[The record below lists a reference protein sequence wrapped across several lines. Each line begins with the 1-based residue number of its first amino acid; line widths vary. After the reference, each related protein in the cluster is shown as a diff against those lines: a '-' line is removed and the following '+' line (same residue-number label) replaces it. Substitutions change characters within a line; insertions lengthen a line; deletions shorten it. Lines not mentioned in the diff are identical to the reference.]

1 MFFCVFFCVAPAS
14 FSVDTIK
21 YLHVQCFSCWRT
33 SCHLVILFR
42 AKKLFSLLHI
52 FHHFSTAFHYFCSCL
67 SPISYR
73 TQSSFL
79 VSLRS
84 SISFDF
90 LIKGRFLM
98 NVFHFVGIVAAA
110 IAILLEILSFSFIF
124 FHFCLT
130 AFSSFSSFL
139 SPTPYHANSFVPSSF
154 CSASEYINRFRSF
167 DF

>member
-1 MFFCVFFCVAPAS
+1 
-14 FSVDTIK
+14 
-21 YLHVQCFSCWRT
+21 
-33 SCHLVILFR
+33 
-42 AKKLFSLLHI
+42 
-52 FHHFSTAFHYFCSCL
+52 
-67 SPISYR
+67 
-73 TQSSFL
+73 
-79 VSLRS
+79 
-84 SISFDF
+84 
-90 LIKGRFLM
+90 M